1 MAIFLPGTADDQ
13 ALALD
18 EMTPREIVAELDKY
32 VVGQGAAK
40 RAVAIALRDRMR
52 RQKLSPEL
60 AEDIMPKNIIMI
72 GPTGVGKTEIA
83 RRLAKLTSSPFLKV
97 EASKFTEVGYVGRDV
112 ESIVRDL
119 VEIAID
125 MVREEKMEDVEDKA
139 ELNAEDRLLDL
150 LLPPPPAQAAAAPK
164 SAGPTAV
171 MMTPT
176 GIRAMQVMQ
185 LKVPEDAETV
195 PGTIEGK
202 IGDKAAQQENQSS
215 HERTREKLRQQ
226 FREGRLD
233 ERMVEI
239 DVRDRNQPSFEFLS
253 TQGPE
258 EMDMNLREMLPGLFG
273 QRTKKRKMKVAEA
286 FEYLVQEEES
296 RLIDMDQVTRL
307 AVERVEDS
315 GIVFLDEIDKI
326 AGREAGHGPDVS
338 REGVQRDILPIVEG
352 TTVNTKYGM
361 VSTDHILFI
370 AAGAFHVS
378 KPSDLIPELQ
388 GRFPIRVELKS
399 LTVEDFVRILSE
411 PKSSLVKQS
420 TALLETE
427 GLKLE
432 FTPEALA
439 EMAQFAFRVN
449 ETTENI
455 GARRLHTIMERVL
468 DEISFQAPELFKS
481 PRGEASQEG
490 VIAEVGAS
498 APLTGGPQK
507 PSPPLPVIE
516 RKKDDGTVEKVIVVD
531 PEYVKQQVASIVK
544 DQDLSRYIL

>member
-1 MAIFLPGTADDQ
+1 
-13 ALALD
+13 
-18 EMTPREIVAELDKY
+18 
-32 VVGQGAAK
+32 
-40 RAVAIALRDRMR
+40 
-52 RQKLSPEL
+52 
-60 AEDIMPKNIIMI
+60 MPKNIIMI

-150 LLPPPPAQAAAAPK
+150 LLPPPPTQVAATPK

-185 LKVPEDAETV
+185 LPSAEPAVIDNDDKTAEAKVEEA
-195 PGTIEGK
+195 
-202 IGDKAAQQENQSS
+202 AAQTS
-215 HERTREKLRQQ
+215 HERTGYERSREKLRQQ
-226 FREGRLD
+226 FREGKLD
-233 ERMVEI
+233 ERMVEL
-239 DVRDRNQPSFEFLS
+239 DVRDRNQPSFEFMS

-258 EMDMNLREMLPGLFG
+258 DMDMNIKDMLPGLFG
-273 QRTKKRKMKVAEA
+273 QRTKKRKMKVVEA

-399 LTVEDFVRILSE
+399 LTVEDFVRILTE

-481 PRGEASQEG
+481 PRSEASQEG

-498 APLTGGPQK
+498 APLTGEPQK

-531 PEYVKQQVASIVK
+531 PEYVRQQVASIVK